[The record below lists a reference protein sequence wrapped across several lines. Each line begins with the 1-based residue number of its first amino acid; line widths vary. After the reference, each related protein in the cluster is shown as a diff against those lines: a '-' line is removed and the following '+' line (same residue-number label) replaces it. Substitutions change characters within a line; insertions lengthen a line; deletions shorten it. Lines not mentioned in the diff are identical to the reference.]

1 MGLFLYTTP
10 ACVNF
15 KHCETSRWCFYFGCD
30 VQRLLPGVCLF
41 MKSHLLALL

>member
-15 KHCETSRWCFYFGCD
+15 
-30 VQRLLPGVCLF
+30 
-41 MKSHLLALL
+41 